1 MIEKFPEWKALVELP
16 SVGNII
22 DIINIRELREVGE
35 EFYKDTYSI
44 MSLESMFEHI
54 KKHNSSF
61 IMDDYK
67 FPEELKKYIYYS
79 IDQNNN

>member
-1 MIEKFPEWKALVELP
+1 MEERFPEWKALVELP

-22 DIINIRELREVGE
+22 DIINIRELKEVGE

-44 MSLESMFEHI
+44 MSLENMFEYI

-61 IMDDYK
+61 MIDDYK
-67 FPEELKKYIYYS
+67 FPEELKEYLFKS
-79 IDQNNN
+79 IDQK